1 MKKIIL
7 PLLNLIATQIFAQT
21 ITNLSP
27 TSGAIGSSVSITGTN
42 FDPTPANNT
51 VWFGGV
57 KAIVSAATTTKLT
70 VKVPLGA
77 TPEPIRVLV
86 AGKMAQSPKAFIV
99 TFAGGLINTY
109 SMATKVDFA
118 TGNEPNSVA
127 IGDIDGDGKLDLVVA
142 NINSNTVSVYR
153 NTSTNGTLSS
163 GSFATNIDFVTGE
176 NPVSIAIGDIDG
188 DGKLDLALANR
199 GSSTVSVYRNTS
211 TSGNISSGS
220 FETNIDFATGNTPFS
235 VSIGDLDGD
244 GKLDLAVANAGSN
257 TVSVLRN
264 TSTSGTIASGSF
276 ETEVNFE
283 TGTGPFNV
291 SIGDIDGDGKLD
303 LVVMNYNVS
312 TISVLRNKAT
322 SGTIASGSFETKV
335 DFATG
340 NEPNS
345 LAIGDL
351 DGDGKLD
358 LAVVNINSNT
368 ISVYRNISTSGTIE
382 SGSFETKVDLVAG
395 NAPCSIAIGD
405 IDGDG
410 KLDLVVGSLS
420 TVSVYRN
427 TATSGTITS
436 GSFETNIDFATGKK
450 PYSIAI
456 ADIDGDG
463 KLDLAVANYNLS
475 TVSLFKVMCNSEI
488 TLQPN
493 NQNVIVGKNAQFV
506 TTSAESSVSFQWQ
519 NNTGS
524 GFQNLTNTGQNSGVN
539 NDTLN
544 ISNATTSNNN
554 ENFRCIVFSGACSDT
569 STIATLKVNP
579 ISNLQGLST
588 VNALKVYPNPATTIL
603 YIELEK
609 SGNFVAK
616 LSSIAGQSILS
627 STSGSIDISA
637 LANGVYFI
645 SIYDSND
652 QLISTNKVAILK

>member
-57 KAIVSAATTTKLT
+57 KAIISAATATKLT
-70 VKVPLGA
+70 VTVPIGA
-77 TPEPIRVLV
+77 MHEPIRVLV
-86 AGKMAQSPKAFIV
+86 AGKMAQSPIAFIV
-99 TFAGGLINTY
+99 TFNGGLIST
-109 SMATKVDFA
+109 SSLATKVDFA
-118 TGNEPNSVA
+118 TGNAPNSIAIGDLDGDGKLDLAIVNINSSTVSVYRNTSTSGTLSSGSFATNIDFATGDYPYSVAIGDLDGDGKLDLAIANNGSNTISVFRNTSTSGTITSGSFATKVDFTTGTTPYFVA
-127 IGDIDGDGKLDLVVA
+127 IGDIDGDGKLDL
-142 NINSNTVSVYR
+142 
-153 NTSTNGTLSS
+153 
-163 GSFATNIDFVTGE
+163 
-176 NPVSIAIGDIDG
+176 
-188 DGKLDLALANR
+188 
-199 GSSTVSVYRNTS
+199 
-211 TSGNISSGS
+211 
-220 FETNIDFATGNTPFS
+220 
-235 VSIGDLDGD
+235 
-244 GKLDLAVANAGSN
+244 AVANANSN

-264 TSTSGTIASGSF
+264 TATSGTIASGSF

-283 TGTGPFNV
+283 TGTGPLNV
-291 SIGDIDGDGKLD
+291 SIADIDGDGKLD

-312 TISVLRNKAT
+312 TVSVLRNTTTSGKLSSGSFATKVDFAPGFYPSGLTIGDIDGDGKLDLALTNSGSNTISVFRNTAT
-322 SGTIASGSFETKV
+322 SGTIASGSFATKV

-340 NEPNS
+340 FNP
-345 LAIGDL
+345 
-351 DGDGKLD
+351 
-358 LAVVNINSNT
+358 T
-368 ISVYRNISTSGTIE
+368 
-382 SGSFETKVDLVAG
+382 
-395 NAPCSIAIGD
+395 SIAIGD

-410 KLDLVVGSLS
+410 KLDLVVGILNN
-420 TVSVYRN
+420 VSVYKN
-427 TATSGTITS
+427 TASSGTIAS
-436 GSFETNIDFATGKK
+436 GSLATNIDFATGKN
-450 PYSIAI
+450 PYSVAI

-488 TLQPN
+488 TLQPT
-493 NQNVIVGKNAQFV
+493 NQNVIVGNNAQFV

-519 NNTGS
+519 SNTGS

-554 ENFRCIVFSGACSDT
+554 ETFRCIVVSGACSDT

-616 LSSIAGQSILS
+616 LSSITGQSILS
-627 STSGSIDISA
+627 STTGSIDISA

-645 SIYDSND
+645 NIYDSTD
-652 QLISTNKVAILK
+652 QLISTNKVTILK